1 MRKLTDLQKSLLMRE
16 PTTGNFEPFIMLQSG
31 VDDRVAK
38 NLAKKG
44 LGNFVNNG
52 MRYSWR
58 KRDGYTNN
66 FEPNA
71 EGWKLIKELKSE

>member
-1 MRKLTDLQKSLLMRE
+1 MKLTDLQKSLLMRE
-16 PTTGNFEPFIMLQSG
+16 LTTGDFEPFIMLQSSL
-31 VDDRVAK
+31 DDRVAK

-44 LGNFVNNG
+44 VGTFVNNG

-66 FEPNA
+66 FKPN
-71 EGWKLIKELKSE
+71 EKGWKLIKELKS